1 MDECNADATYVKELS
16 FVPVAA
22 GAECFGSEQLLG
34 PTHEAMAKNIGESRI
49 PVPRAARPSFFP
61 KSRLGTPTL
70 VPGHR
75 RSLILSG
82 CLQFVDTEDEPTTPN
97 TKCGTRPTSTP
108 TIEDPGHN
116 TFTIS
121 PVWDIDKDD
130 VQLVNFAEEKSNFY
144 SLLENSQLNM
154 IEDAGDSCL
163 VDASLGSYNEN
174 TSNTTPHYLM
184 LNKQN
189 SFEHDESLGILTPD
203 QMTDFTVA
211 LECSRTPSCENL
223 TGSAGSRLAL
233 TRASASRPSAD
244 VEPTE
249 EVSSERTPSP
259 EELPLDPKPAEPV
272 RVTGVPIS
280 FVTSVTSITSLEAG
294 YQGDGENSRPASRGA
309 DPPNVVP
316 PPNLPAPCRQD
327 PMTDSDFFTESD
339 ADAYEE
345 IVRGDRKAQVI
356 DGTLF
361 CAPGGRRC
369 PSFTGEEMD
378 SSGIYSDLDKRH
390 DELHAPEEA
399 PEENEDRT
407 PDTID
412 TEVSQRSQPSP
423 AEDVS
428 QVIMDYL
435 QAPVKPMDGSADTS
449 GSMNGTQVTIIE
461 VKTIAERNNDNMRS
475 KAQNKA
481 DSVPLKKYKM
491 PKRNVVSKIKAMIE
505 SGPKDEAEKEARR
518 SQRSARK
525 GGRWD
530 AVMSKIEAGKNEQRT
545 RPTRKEV
552 KSRVLQSL
560 SQPSSTSSTQKK
572 AGDANNNN
580 NKDKRRIRG
589 RQEMKSPTQETARSS
604 VRSSLS
610 DLSTGLSKDAPKR
623 SPTSANPPRRIT
635 NGRASQQNRV
645 NSFETK
651 KNCAEISTI
660 NLEKSPSAT
669 RKPTTRRTSTVP
681 AKHGSTTSPK
691 DRETKEHTNSY
702 VVTRASLETRD
713 QAAQTDIPYEAFR
726 TKRAEQAVQA
736 LSITI
741 QYLAYELD
749 AFNTPK
755 LKKDCEDMK
764 KEWMSTCSELEEL
777 RTRNLGIEE
786 RLESEREENRRALD
800 QLREDLEA
808 RHAEQIAALEAVLQ
822 EERRKCELRL
832 RDSLNEAAK
841 EHRAAMVKLRTEQEA
856 EMMRKEVEFKRRSV
870 VYDQGAALTAEVES
884 LRSVLE
890 IRSQENAAL
899 RSELDNIRREIEDK
913 EALQQRVD
921 SLEARCEDL
930 KAQLQC
936 KEAFERQISH
946 DNEVLHESIH
956 QISKQNKRLAQ
967 RNEELQWRLRQKNE
981 VVTVLANLTPRLSRS
996 LGPEHVEHTLSPD
1009 KNGPQSA
1016 SMVKHMVEK
1025 GDSVSWTLEIDDE
1038 FSKGANDTSL
1048 ATPPKMSRPETTT
1061 SVSRQGSLRLTPRRP
1076 SVDMRARSKSISVT
1090 DSARVEESA
1099 WSPACNSTPISR
1111 RRPRSDPSSS
1121 SSSTSSSSSSSSTA
1135 VTTNSAVAVAVAAA
1149 AAAAAAAEDCNA
1161 GQQPQEAGGEAMIS
1175 EETSATSSED
1185 ESSTSSDIPPLPIQ
1199 FAWGKPIK

>member
-1 MDECNADATYVKELS
+1 MGQGQRTLRLHLRNV
-16 FVPVAA
+16 
-22 GAECFGSEQLLG
+22 
-34 PTHEAMAKNIGESRI
+34 GESRI

-61 KSRLGTPTL
+61 KSRVLGTPTL

-75 RSLILSG
+75 RSLVLPG
-82 CLQFVDTEDEPTTPN
+82 CLSFVDAEDETSAPK
-97 TKCGTRPTSTP
+97 TKCGTRSVSTP
-108 TIEDPGHN
+108 SIEDSGHK

-130 VQLVNFAEEKSNFY
+130 VQQLVHFAEEKSSFF

-154 IEDAGDSCL
+154 IEDAGESCL
-163 VDASLGSYNEN
+163 LETSLGNYNDN
-174 TSNTTPHYLM
+174 AVNTPHYLM

-249 EVSSERTPSP
+249 EASSERTPSP
-259 EELPLDPKPAEPV
+259 EELPLDPKPTEPV
-272 RVTGVPIS
+272 RGTVPIS

-309 DPPNVVP
+309 DPPSVAP

-378 SSGIYSDLDKRH
+378 SSGIYSDLDKRQ
-390 DELHAPEEA
+390 DELHVPEEA
-399 PEENEDRT
+399 VVEHEDHT

-412 TEVSQRSQPSP
+412 TEVSQRSQPTP
-423 AEDVS
+423 IKAD
-428 QVIMDYL
+428 VIMDYL
-435 QAPVKPMDGSADTS
+435 QAPVNPLDGSADSS
-449 GSMNGTQVTIIE
+449 GSMNPTDITIIE
-461 VKTIAERNNDNMRS
+461 VERSNDNMRS
-475 KAQNKA
+475 KTQNKA

-518 SQRSARK
+518 LPRSARK
-525 GGRWD
+525 SGRWD
-530 AVMSKIEAGKNEQRT
+530 AVMSKIEAGKSEQRT
-545 RPTRKEV
+545 RSIRKEV

-560 SQPSSTSSTQKK
+560 NQPSSTGSTQKK
-572 AGDANNNN
+572 SGDANNNN

-589 RQEMKSPTQETARSS
+589 RQEIKSPIEETARSS

-610 DLSTGLSKDAPKR
+610 DLSTGPNKDAPKR
-623 SPTSANPPRRIT
+623 SPTSVNPPRRLVA
-635 NGRASQQNRV
+635 NGRGNQQNRV
-645 NSFETK
+645 NSFDTK
-651 KNCAEISTI
+651 KNCVEISPI

-669 RKPTTRRTSTVP
+669 RKPTITRRLTTVP
-681 AKHGSTTSPK
+681 AKQHNSTISIK
-691 DRETKEHTNSY
+691 DRETKEHNNSY

-713 QAAQTDIPYEAFR
+713 QAAQTDIPYDALGI
-726 TKRAEQAVQA
+726 KPAEQVIQA

-749 AFNTPK
+749 AFSTPK
-755 LKKDCEDMK
+755 LKKDYENMK
-764 KEWMSTCSELEEL
+764 KEWISSCTEIEKL
-777 RTRNLGIEE
+777 TARNLDIED
-786 RLESEREENRRALD
+786 RLESERENHRKALD
-800 QLREDLEA
+800 HLREDLEA
-808 RHAEQIAALEAVLQ
+808 RHAEQIATLEAALQ
-822 EERRKCELRL
+822 EERRRCEVRL
-832 RDSLNEAAK
+832 RDSLNEVAK
-841 EHRAAMVKLRTEQEA
+841 EHRAVIVKLRTEQEA
-856 EMMRKEVEFKRRSV
+856 ELIRRETEFKRRSV
-870 VYDQGAALTAEVES
+870 VHDQGAALTAEVES

-890 IRSQENAAL
+890 IKSQENASL
-899 RSELDNIRREIEDK
+899 RSDLDNIKREIEDK

-921 SLEARCEDL
+921 TLEARCEDL

-936 KEAFERQISH
+936 KEAVERQISH

-996 LGPEHVEHTLSPD
+996 LGPEHVENSLSPD
-1009 KNGPQSA
+1009 KNGPQSSQ
-1016 SMVKHMVEK
+1016 SMVKFMVEK

-1038 FSKGANDTSL
+1038 FKGGCDGSSL
-1048 ATPPKMSRPETTT
+1048 GTPPKMGRSETTT
-1061 SVSRQGSLRLTPRRP
+1061 TVSRQGSLRLTPRRA

-1090 DSARVEESA
+1090 DSTRVEESGWA
-1099 WSPACNSTPISR
+1099 PTFNSTPNAR

-1121 SSSTSSSSSSSSTA
+1121 ASSTSSSSSSSATA

-1149 AAAAAAAEDCNA
+1149 AAAAAAAEDCGA
-1161 GQQPQEAGGEAMIS
+1161 GQRPQEAGGEAMIS

-1199 FAWGKPIK
+1199 FAWGNVQIK

>member
-1 MDECNADATYVKELS
+1 MDVNATYVKELEQPQHPNPEPQ
-16 FVPVAA
+16 F
-22 GAECFGSEQLLG
+22 FGFDESLG
-34 PTHEAMAKNIGESRI
+34 PTHDTMAKNVGESRI

-61 KSRLGTPTL
+61 KSRVLGTSTL
-70 VPGHR
+70 LPGHR
-75 RSLILSG
+75 RSLVLSG
-82 CLQFVDTEDEPTTPN
+82 CLQFVDAEDESTTPK
-97 TKCGTRPTSTP
+97 TKCLARATSTP
-108 TIEDPGHN
+108 SIEDSGHK

-121 PVWDIDKDD
+121 PVWDKDD
-130 VQLVNFAEEKSNFY
+130 VQQLVHFAEEKSSFF

-154 IEDAGDSCL
+154 IEDTGESCL
-163 VDASLGSYNEN
+163 LEASLGNYNEN
-174 TSNTTPHYLM
+174 SVSATPHYLM

-233 TRASASRPSAD
+233 TRASASRPSVD

-249 EVSSERTPSP
+249 EASSERTPSP

-272 RVTGVPIS
+272 RGTVPIS

-309 DPPNVVP
+309 DPPSIVP

-378 SSGIYSDLDKRH
+378 SSGIYSDLDKRQ

-399 PEENEDRT
+399 AEENEDRT

-412 TEVSQRSQPSP
+412 TEVSQRSQPTP
-423 AEDVS
+423 IKPDVT

-435 QAPVKPMDGSADTS
+435 QAPVNTLDGSADSNVTLS
-449 GSMNGTQVTIIE
+449 PAQVTVIE
-461 VKTIAERNNDNMRS
+461 VERNNDGMRS
-475 KAQNKA
+475 KTQNKA

-518 SQRSARK
+518 SQRSPRK

-545 RPTRKEV
+545 RSVRKEV
-552 KSRVLQSL
+552 KSRVLQSIG
-560 SQPSSTSSTQKK
+560 QSSTPGSTQKK
-572 AGDANNNN
+572 IGDANNNS

-589 RQEMKSPTQETARSS
+589 RQELKSPVQETARSS

-610 DLSTGLSKDAPKR
+610 DLSTGPSKDAPKR
-623 SPTSANPPRRIT
+623 SPTSVNPPRRLVA
-635 NGRASQQNRV
+635 NGRSNQQNRV
-645 NSFETK
+645 NSFDAK
-651 KNCAEISTI
+651 KNCVEISPI

-669 RKPTTRRTSTVP
+669 RKPTITRRLTTTVP
-681 AKHGSTTSPK
+681 VKQHSSTISTK
-691 DRETKEHTNSY
+691 DRETKEHSNSY

-713 QAAQTDIPYEAFR
+713 QAAQTDIPYDALR
-726 TKRAEQAVQA
+726 VKRAEQVIEA
-736 LSITI
+736 LSITV

-749 AFNTPK
+749 AFSTPK
-755 LKKDCEDMK
+755 LKKECENMK
-764 KEWMSTCSELEEL
+764 TEWLSSCTEIEEL

-786 RLESEREENRRALD
+786 RLESERENNRRALD
-800 QLREDLEA
+800 QLGEDLEA
-808 RHAEQIAALEAVLQ
+808 QQAEQIAALEAALQ
-822 EERRKCELRL
+822 EERRRCEVRL
-832 RDSLNEAAK
+832 KDSLNEAAK
-841 EHRAAMVKLRTEQEA
+841 EHRAAIVKLRAEQEA
-856 EMMRKEVEFKRRSV
+856 ELLRKESEFKRRSV
-870 VYDQGAALTAEVES
+870 VHDQGAALTAEVES

-890 IRSQENAAL
+890 IRSQENATL
-899 RSELDNIRREIEDK
+899 RSDLDNIRREIEDK

-921 SLEARCEDL
+921 TLEARCEDL

-996 LGPEHVEHTLSPD
+996 LGPENVEHTLSPD
-1009 KNGPQSA
+1009 KNGPQAS
-1016 SMVKHMVEK
+1016 SMVKFMVEK

-1038 FSKGANDTSL
+1038 FSKSGTDTSHL
-1048 ATPPKMSRPETTT
+1048 ATPSKMARSETSAT
-1061 SVSRQGSLRLTPRRP
+1061 VSRQGSLRLTPRRS

-1099 WSPACNSTPISR
+1099 WSPTFNSTPIAR

-1121 SSSTSSSSSSSSTA
+1121 ASSTSSSSSSSVTA
-1135 VTTNSAVAVAVAAA
+1135 VTSNSAVAVAVAAA
-1149 AAAAAAAEDCNA
+1149 AAAAAAAEDCGA
-1161 GQQPQEAGGEAMIS
+1161 GQRPQEAGGEAMIS